1 MTNLHYSPVLGCLR
15 NVVMTMEINAVCV
28 AVLCVNP
35 NSSHNNRVQ
44 KVRCCYASFFFFE
57 SGFISRARTTRH
69 GSGRI
74 RRIMFRHVTS
84 GKEPTKKLFMGSVR
98 SWGAAVVSRR
108 LPSWPRFCAGTC
120 LLQETKYFFDAL
132 SGPFGSKMKMPAG
145 GVTVTRASQVFSFE
159 HDGSFN

>member
-1 MTNLHYSPVLGCLR
+1 MR
-15 NVVMTMEINAVCV
+15 A
-28 AVLCVNP
+28 
-35 NSSHNNRVQ
+35 
-44 KVRCCYASFFFFE
+44 FFFE
-57 SGFISRARTTRH
+57 SEFVSRARTTRH

-74 RRIMFRHVTS
+74 LRIMFRHVTF
-84 GKEPTKKLFMGSVR
+84 GKEPTKKLIMGSVR

-108 LPSWPRFCAGTC
+108 LPSWPRFSAGTC

-132 SGPFGSKMKMPAG
+132 RIGEELGALSGPFGSKMPAG